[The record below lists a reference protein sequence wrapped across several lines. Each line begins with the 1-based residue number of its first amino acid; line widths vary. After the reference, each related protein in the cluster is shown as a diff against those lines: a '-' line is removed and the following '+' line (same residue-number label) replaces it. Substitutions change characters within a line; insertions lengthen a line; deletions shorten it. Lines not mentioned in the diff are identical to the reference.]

1 MAGLLDPK
9 TRVLDTVIT
18 TEGKRQAASG
28 KMNVE
33 YISFTDSGAIYSLD
47 TLVTGGLDFTSR
59 LTFEAGALPQ
69 DSITFETDDG
79 GNLLA
84 NFVDA
89 DTGYT
94 VRAGKVYQNLTGS
107 SRFEAPFISGSQF
120 ASLAT
125 TLLSASLQN
134 FKKLSILESPE
145 PFNESYDA
153 LILDKTKLTFNITD
167 TYPISSG
174 EIQELDIDK
183 VESIFFDKRLSHVP
197 NFQYLPPVNKY
208 QRGNNASFVIGT
220 YKNLNQAP
228 YETYEDLAK
237 ELKPYDEKGFSNQ
250 IRFIKTSRQNNMFC
264 QFFEI
269 SGNDM
274 KKLDV
279 IDFGLFPPDANGITR
294 HVFFVGKV
302 FIDSNKTPTFV
313 NMFTLVWEI

>member
-9 TRVLDTVIT
+9 TRVLDTIISA
-18 TEGKRQAASG
+18 EGKRQAASG
-28 KMNVE
+28 KMKVE
-33 YISFTDSGAIYSLD
+33 YVSFSDAGAIYSLN
-47 TLVTGGLDFTSR
+47 TLVSGGLDFTSR
-59 LTFEAGALPQ
+59 LTFEAGPLPQ

-84 NFVDA
+84 NFVDG
-89 DTGYT
+89 DSGYS

-107 SRFEAPFISGSQF
+107 TRFEAPFISGSQF

-125 TLLSASLQN
+125 TLLSGSLQN
-134 FKKLSILESPE
+134 FKKLSILQSPE
-145 PFNESYDA
+145 PFNENFDA
-153 LILDKTKLTFNITD
+153 LILDKNNLTFSITD

-197 NFQYLPPVNKY
+197 NFQYLPPVNKF
-208 QRGNNASFVIGT
+208 QRGNNNSVVIGT

-228 YETYEDLAK
+228 YETYDNLAQ
-237 ELKPYDEKGFSNQ
+237 ELKRYDQIGFSNQ
-250 IRFIKTSRQNNMFC
+250 IRFLKTSRQNNMFC

-269 SGNDM
+269 AGNDM

-279 IDFGLFPPDANGITR
+279 IDFGIFPPDNTGMAH